1 MTSTMLKFT
10 QKEIEFLQN
19 NEACRIATSHD
30 DIPQVTPVTYYFEDG
45 FFYLATDYD
54 TKKYSNLKQNNKI
67 AITVDIYT
75 SEKHKAVIV
84 QGTTEF
90 IEKGSEYKRLYEI
103 FYKKFSWVR
112 DNPWKEGEAPF
123 VKIKPKTKTSWG
135 LN

>member
-1 MTSTMLKFT
+1 MVRFT
-10 QKEIEFLQN
+10 KKEIELLQN

-54 TKKYSNLKQNNKI
+54 TKKYSNLKKNNKI
-67 AITVDIYT
+67 AITVDIYM
-75 SEKHKAVIV
+75 SSKHKAVIV
-84 QGTTEF
+84 QGITEF
-90 IEKGSEYKRLYEI
+90 IEKGPEYKQLYEI

-112 DNPWKEGEAPF
+112 ENPWKEGEAPF

>member
-1 MTSTMLKFT
+1 MTKFT

-30 DIPQVTPVTYYFEDG
+30 NIPHVTPVTYYFEDG

-54 TKKYSNLKQNNKI
+54 TKKYSNLQKNNKI
-67 AITVDIYT
+67 AITVDIYM
-75 SEKHKAVIV
+75 SRKHKAVIV

-90 IEKGSEYKRLYEI
+90 IEKGSEYQRLYEI

-112 DNPWKEGEAPF
+112 DNPWKEAEAPF
-123 VKIKPKTKTSWG
+123 VKINPKTKTSWG

>member
-1 MTSTMLKFT
+1 MTSTMIKFT
-10 QKEIEFLQN
+10 QKEIEFLQS
-19 NEACRIATSHD
+19 NETCRIATSHD
-30 DIPQVTPVTYYFEDG
+30 NIPHVTPVTYYFENR

-54 TKKYSNLKQNNKI
+54 TKKYSNLKKNNKI
-67 AITVDIYT
+67 AITVDIYM
-75 SEKHKAVIV
+75 SGKHKAVIV
-84 QGTTEF
+84 QGITEF
-90 IEKGSEYKRLYEI
+90 IEKGSEYKQLYEI

>member
-1 MTSTMLKFT
+1 MTSTMIKFT

>member
-1 MTSTMLKFT
+1 MTSTMVKFT
-10 QKEIEFLQN
+10 KKENEFLQN
-19 NEACRIATSHD
+19 NEACRIATSHGN
-30 DIPQVTPVTYYFEDG
+30 IPHVTPVTYYFEDG

-54 TKKYSNLKQNNKI
+54 TKKYSNLKKNNKI
-67 AITVDIYT
+67 AITVDIYM
-75 SEKHKAVIV
+75 SGKHKAVIV

-90 IEKGSEYKRLYEI
+90 IEKGLEYKRLYEI

-123 VKIKPKTKTSWG
+123 VKIIPKTKTSWG

>member
-1 MTSTMLKFT
+1 MVLLVKFT

-30 DIPQVTPVTYYFEDG
+30 DIPHVTPVTYYFEDE

-67 AITVDIYT
+67 AITIDIYT
-75 SEKHKAVIV
+75 SGKHRAVIV

-90 IEKGSEYKRLYEI
+90 IENGSEYKQLYEI

>member
-1 MTSTMLKFT
+1 MVKFT
-10 QKEIEFLQN
+10 KKEIELLQN
-19 NEACRIATSHD
+19 YEACRIATSHD

-67 AITVDIYT
+67 AITVDIYM
-75 SEKHKAVIV
+75 SGKHKAVIV

-112 DNPWKEGEAPF
+112 ENPWKEGEAPF
-123 VKIKPKTKTSWG
+123 VKIKPKTKTNWG

>member
-1 MTSTMLKFT
+1 MVLLVKFT

-30 DIPQVTPVTYYFEDG
+30 DIPHVTPVTYYFEDE

-67 AITVDIYT
+67 AITIDIYT
-75 SEKHKAVIV
+75 SGKHRAVIV

-112 DNPWKEGEAPF
+112 DNPWKEEEAPF

>member
-1 MTSTMLKFT
+1 MISIMIKFT

-30 DIPQVTPVTYYFEDG
+30 NIPHVTPVTYYFEDG

-54 TKKYSNLKQNNKI
+54 TKKYSNLKKNNKI
-67 AITVDIYT
+67 AITVDIYM
-75 SEKHKAVIV
+75 SGKHKAVIV

-90 IEKGSEYKRLYEI
+90 IEKGLEYKRLYEI

>member
-1 MTSTMLKFT
+1 MTKFT

-30 DIPQVTPVTYYFEDG
+30 NIPHVIPVTYYFEGD

-54 TKKYSNLKQNNKI
+54 TKKYSNLKKNNKI
-67 AITVDIYT
+67 AITVDIYM
-75 SEKHKAVIV
+75 SGKHKAVIV

-90 IEKGSEYKRLYEI
+90 IEKGLEYQRLYEI

-112 DNPWKEGEAPF
+112 DNPWKEAEAPF
-123 VKIKPKTKTSWG
+123 VRIKPKTRLAG
-135 LN
+135 A

>member
-1 MTSTMLKFT
+1 MTSTMVKFT

-30 DIPQVTPVTYYFEDG
+30 NIPHVTPVTYYFENG

-54 TKKYSNLKQNNKI
+54 TKKYSNLKKNNKI
-67 AITVDIYT
+67 AITVDIYM
-75 SEKHKAVIV
+75 SSKHKAVIV
-84 QGTTEF
+84 QGITES
-90 IEKGSEYKRLYEI
+90 IEKGSEYKQLYEI